1 MSAKFKY
8 LLFNFHENQFQVKQA
23 QENRLFN
30 FRSIVNIEEV
40 IDDFSQ
46 INENLFKVPTLQFVM
61 MPNSKDFDPSK
72 ASSATLSQIC
82 DNFEKFKQNL
92 MDFFTNK
99 RMSKINQ
106 KESKLQFQ
114 NIKVVR
120 DFEQKSDI
128 KSRNPLF
135 ESDFT
140 IQRNETSKEI
150 FEKILNPP
158 KSCHHAKRE
167 FRR

>member
-1 MSAKFKY
+1 M
-8 LLFNFHENQFQVKQA
+8 
-23 QENRLFN
+23 
-30 FRSIVNIEEV
+30 NIEEV

-120 DFEQKSDI
+120 DFEQKSD
-128 KSRNPLF
+128 
-135 ESDFT
+135 FT

-158 KSCHHAKRE
+158 KSCHYAKRE